1 MWVWL
6 HEFPIT
12 KSHLTLYPFFKRIC
26 AYEMWLTL
34 PWPTTIPPFFW
45 ARDPLCKYIQ
55 DGLRRNIRNEILIF
69 KFKWN
74 CIYLVLYKESLNI
87 KQQSIADLDWF
98 SVLSVGSTSSS
109 GVTIATNTTLCYYYY
124 HWDIAQRMCFYCSPQ
139 KATENSMFIFGVS
152 TTLSA

>member
-1 MWVWL
+1 M
-6 HEFPIT
+6 
-12 KSHLTLYPFFKRIC
+12 
-26 AYEMWLTL
+26 
-34 PWPTTIPPFFW
+34 
-45 ARDPLCKYIQ
+45 
-55 DGLRRNIRNEILIF
+55 
-69 KFKWN
+69 
-74 CIYLVLYKESLNI
+74 NI

-139 KATENSMFIFGVS
+139 KATENSMLMFGVS